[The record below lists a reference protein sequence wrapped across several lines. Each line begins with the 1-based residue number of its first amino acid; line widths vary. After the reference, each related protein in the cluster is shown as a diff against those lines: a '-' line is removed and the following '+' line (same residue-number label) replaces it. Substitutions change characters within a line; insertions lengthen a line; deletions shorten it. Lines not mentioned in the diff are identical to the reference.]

1 MEHWEVIIVGAGP
14 AGLTAGIYTA
24 RSGLKTLILE
34 EKVPGGLVAEAPII
48 ENYPGFPEG
57 IRGPDLVDRMVRQAG
72 AAGVEIRSWE
82 GATRMELSGE
92 EKVVE
97 TKKGAYSANAVIL
110 AMGASHK
117 KLGVPGEEEFAG
129 RGVSYCALC
138 DGPLFK
144 GKRVLVVGGGNSA
157 VASAQYLAGIGVET
171 KLAHRRSRLRAG
183 ERAERELVER
193 GVEILWNTELREI
206 RGESLVESVKLYN
219 NSTGEEWE
227 MNVDGVF
234 IQVGEKPNSEVAAD
248 AGVEVD
254 EGGYIKVDRRQRT
267 NIKGVYACGDVTNNP
282 VKQIGTAVGQAI
294 VAATEAY
301 GYIRR
306 PYYYRE

>member
-110 AMGASHK
+110 AMGASHR

-254 EGGYIKVDRRQRT
+254 EDGYIKVDRRQRT
-267 NIKGVYACGDVTNNP
+267 NIRGVYACGDITNNP

>member
-34 EKVPGGLVAEAPII
+34 EKIPGGLVAEAPII

-254 EGGYIKVDRRQRT
+254 EDGYIKVDRRQRT
-267 NIKGVYACGDVTNNP
+267 NIRGVYACGDITNNP

>member
-1 MEHWEVIIVGAGP
+1 MERWEVIIVGAGP

-34 EKVPGGLVAEAPII
+34 EKIPGGLVAEAPII

-254 EGGYIKVDRRQRT
+254 EDGYIKVDRRQRT
-267 NIKGVYACGDVTNNP
+267 NIRGVYACGDVTNNP

-294 VAATEAY
+294 VAAAEAY